1 MGVSDGLKKAWYRT
15 FQEGLNIGARA
26 LYWRKPETVTGEGC
40 AAQIPAI
47 MKKEGV
53 QRVMVVTGRHVGKS
67 LAPAILESLKA
78 AGIEYYHFSEVEA
91 NPSTTTVFRIRDAYR
106 DNYCNGFLAIG
117 GG

>member
-53 QRVMVVTGRHVGKS
+53 RRVMVVTGRHVGKS
-67 LAPAILESLKA
+67 IAPGIIENLNN
-78 AGIEYYHFSEVEA
+78 AGVDCVHFSEVEA
-91 NPSTTTVFRIRDAYR
+91 NPSTTTVDKIVWMYR
-106 DNYCNGFLAIG
+106 LNNCDGFLAIG

>member
-47 MKKEGV
+47 MKKEGH
-53 QRVMVVTGRHVGKS
+53 GRHR
-67 LAPAILESLKA
+67 A
-78 AGIEYYHFSEVEA
+78 ARRKEHCPRH
-91 NPSTTTVFRIRDAYR
+91 NRKP
-106 DNYCNGFLAIG
+106 
-117 GG
+117 